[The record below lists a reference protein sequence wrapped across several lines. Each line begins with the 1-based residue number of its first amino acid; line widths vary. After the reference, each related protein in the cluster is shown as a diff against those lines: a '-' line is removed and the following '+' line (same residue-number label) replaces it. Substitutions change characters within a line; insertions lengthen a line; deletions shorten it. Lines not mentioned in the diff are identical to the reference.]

1 MSAINSC
8 IGTRFAHWL
17 RLLLL
22 GLLVQVGTVGAEPAE
37 LSARPVQVKVL
48 TLGGDAASTTPGFSG
63 RVEAGDSAQLSFRV
77 AGQIAA
83 MHVLMGAK
91 VSKGDTLAELK
102 PTDYQLKLQASQAEY
117 ELARLAAERADTLF
131 QRKLV
136 SEDQQETAQANLAT
150 SEARL
155 EQAREQLSY
164 TRLVAP
170 FDGSIAFTFAMP
182 SEVISPQQPILTL
195 QDTSKVDIRFNL
207 PQHYQSLL
215 HGDTPATFQL
225 VFDLQPGKL
234 VDAVIKDIQ
243 LRPDPDTNSYPITLT
258 AREPADFS
266 PRPGMSARVF
276 IRHPGMS
283 RNELRI
289 PKEALFDR
297 DGGRAHVWL
306 VDPVAS
312 SIRKTPILLDEAG
325 LLLEGLKPGD
335 SIVAAGVGGLAEGQ
349 IVQRWER
356 EGGL

>member
-1 MSAINSC
+1 MSAINSG
-8 IGTRFAHWL
+8 ISPRFWRWL
-17 RLLLL
+17 P
-22 GLLVQVGTVGAEPAE
+22 LLVLGVLVQGGAVRAAPAQI
-37 LSARPVQVKVL
+37 SAGPVQVKVF
-48 TLGGDAASTTPGFSG
+48 TVGGDAASTTPGFSG

-83 MHVLMGAK
+83 MHVLMGAS
-91 VSKGDTLAELK
+91 VSKGDVLAQLK

-131 QRKLV
+131 QRRLV
-136 SEDQQETAQANLAT
+136 SEDQQETAQANLAI
-150 SEARL
+150 SDARL

-170 FDGSIAFTFAMP
+170 FDGSIAFTYAMP
-182 SEVISPQQPILTL
+182 SEVVSPQQPILTL

-207 PQHYQSLL
+207 PQHYQALL
-215 HGDTPATFQL
+215 QGQTPATFQL

-234 VDAVIKDIQ
+234 VDAVLKDIQ

-258 AREPADFS
+258 APEPEDFS

-283 RNELRI
+283 RSEWRI
-289 PKEALFDR
+289 PSEALFDR

-306 VDPVAS
+306 IDPAAS

-335 SIVAAGVGGLAEGQ
+335 SIVAAGAARLVEGQ
-349 IVQRWER
+349 VVQRWER